1 MTAAIGIS
9 SSALAPRIC
18 MFLGSVEKQVANM
31 CMWQLA
37 MLGVSSSIANV
48 MHCIFLLDDSTG
60 RAPPRSSEFASGFS
74 SHVRLSPRQERVRLE
89 ALVLTCP
96 LTV

>member
-48 MHCIFLLDDSTG
+48 MHCI
-60 RAPPRSSEFASGFS
+60 
-74 SHVRLSPRQERVRLE
+74 
-89 ALVLTCP
+89 C
-96 LTV
+96 